1 MAKGSSDS
9 CRYFKCCWGNSHE
22 PLLGKVSLSGY
33 RRRKMSSNK
42 KGFLHVLSALCLSIS
57 ICGCASHSYRTHSE
71 FEMRVK
77 DIGKPV
83 LIVSGVRIYEVSPGA
98 IVELRDDWCAIGK
111 RNLGN
116 AVLARFREKHY
127 NIKPLTM
134 SEEIA
139 KEMEGIQA
147 LYRAVSRSIQL
158 HTYGPQLF
166 PERIRNFDYSFGP
179 IEALLERLQADSLIL
194 VSALGQISANG
205 SKGSISLSVA
215 DSSGTILWYSV
226 KGSTGEYDLRDPK
239 RVLELVED
247 MLSSFPGA
255 SG

>member
-1 MAKGSSDS
+1 LPILKV
-9 CRYFKCCWGNSHE
+9 
-22 PLLGKVSLSGY
+22 LLGKASLSIY
-33 RRRKMSSNK
+33 QRRKMSSNK

-83 LIVSGVRIYEVSPGA
+83 LIVSDVRIYEVSPGGL
-98 IVELRDDWCAIGK
+98 VELRDDWCAIGK

-139 KEMEGIQA
+139 TEMEGIQA

-179 IEALLERLQADSLIL
+179 IEGLLERLQADSLIL
-194 VSALGQISANG
+194 VNALGQISANR

-239 RVLELVED
+239 RVVELVED
-247 MLSSFPGA
+247 ILSSFPGA